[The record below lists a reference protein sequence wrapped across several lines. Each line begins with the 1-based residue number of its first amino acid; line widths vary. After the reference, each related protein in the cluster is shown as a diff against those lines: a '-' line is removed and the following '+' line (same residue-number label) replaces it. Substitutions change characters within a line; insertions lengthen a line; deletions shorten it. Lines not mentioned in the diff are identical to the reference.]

1 MTGQA
6 VAFTAFGIP
15 FALLLVFRA
24 RPVKLLAAGCVM
36 AVALLALAAAGHP
49 QDGYGEV
56 PIWIT
61 IVLIVWFLAIWCAGV
76 GAGAFVRR
84 RLFDRRA

>member
-1 MTGQA
+1 
-6 VAFTAFGIP
+6 
-15 FALLLVFRA
+15 
-24 RPVKLLAAGCVM
+24 M

-61 IVLIVWFLAIWCAGV
+61 IVLIAWFLAIWCAGV